1 MSQDRN
7 KTEETEAWRDWPNRK
22 GWPESKN
29 ESQPESPE
37 SNEAR
42 EDDWWRG
49 ERDEKL
55 QRELEWLEKE
65 IKASADVA
73 LPEDGHYYDSL
84 EDKIMSALEQKLAD
98 DGHKKVRENALR
110 PSRPA
115 RVRAAQAMLFSAF
128 ALMMSA
134 KFLLSAKDIAISGQ
148 DVERGTDVV
157 QTTRDA
163 AKQVLVATMMTH
175 HQPDDLVMEM
185 AARRLASLELD
196 EVKARLAR

>member
-7 KTEETEAWRDWPNRK
+7 KTEESEAWRDWQNRT
-22 GWPESKN
+22 GWSESKD
-29 ESQPESPE
+29 ESQPAKSEE
-37 SNEAR
+37 IR
-42 EDDWWRG
+42 EDDWWRS

-55 QRELEWLEKE
+55 QREIEWLEKE

-73 LPEDGHYYDSL
+73 LPEDGNYYDSL

-98 DGHKKVRENALR
+98 DGHKEVREKAMR
-110 PSRPA
+110 PSRST

-134 KFLLSAKDIAISGQ
+134 KFLLSSKEIAISGP
-148 DVERGTDVV
+148 DMEHSADVV

-163 AKQVLVATMMTH
+163 AKQVLVATMMAH

-185 AARRLASLELD
+185 AARRLASLQLD